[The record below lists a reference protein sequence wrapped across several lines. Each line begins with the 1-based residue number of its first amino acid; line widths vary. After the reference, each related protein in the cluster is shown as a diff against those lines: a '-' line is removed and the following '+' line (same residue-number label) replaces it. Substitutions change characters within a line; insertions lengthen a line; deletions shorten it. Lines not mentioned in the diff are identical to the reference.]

1 MKRIGPGG
9 APGVAAAMLSLA
21 LAATVDA
28 APPQPGKDGD
38 IPSPA
43 AKLLEATKNLAKAG
57 GYRTQLEV
65 QGGLSK
71 TPDHAIFQFAVRQS
85 YDGQVHREMLHV
97 PAMKTFKTAKK
108 GVRYFEGYWR
118 SVLADADGKMLNS
131 FFNFPQQVLEQALR
145 HAKTGEWID
154 AGGVLAPAGE
164 GATATDGAA
173 GGDSSPEV
181 GENDDAKGA
190 GGKTVVVGEGGDAK
204 STEGARSLPRV
215 MRIEAPTREA
225 LQHYIAVENSGCLG
239 GG

>member
-9 APGVAAAMLSLA
+9 APGLSAAMLSLA
-21 LAATVDA
+21 LAATAGA

-71 TPDHAIFQFAVRQS
+71 TPDHALVQFAVRQS
-85 YDGQVHREMLHV
+85 YDGQVYRELLHV

-118 SVLADADGKMLNS
+118 SVLADRDGKMLNS
-131 FFNFPQQVLEQALR
+131 FFSFPQQVLAQALR

-154 AGGVLAPAGE
+154 AGGVVAP
-164 GATATDGAA
+164 ATDGDAD
-173 GGDSSPEV
+173 GDSSSAA
-181 GENDDAKGA
+181 GENDDEKGA
-190 GGKTVVVGEGGDAK
+190 SGKTVVVGEGGDAT
-204 STEGARSLPRV
+204 STDGARSLPRV